1 VPDFGI
7 PLDIGNPL
15 ETIGAPIALV
25 ALILMGSR
33 ISRARSGEPRGFG
46 GMILIA
52 LIIAAGFFWAYELIG
67 LIQRST

>member
-15 ETIGAPIALV
+15 ETFGAPLALV
-25 ALILMGSR
+25 VLILMGSR
-33 ISRARSGEPRGFG
+33 ISRARTGESRGVG

-52 LIIAAGFFWAYELIG
+52 LIIAAGFFWAWEAIG
-67 LIQRST
+67 VIERL

>member
-15 ETIGAPIALV
+15 ETLGAPLALV
-25 ALILMGSR
+25 VLILMGSR
-33 ISRARSGEPRGFG
+33 FSRVRTGEPRGYG

-52 LIIAAGFFWAYELIG
+52 LIIAAGFFWVYQVVRVIEGI
-67 LIQRST
+67 